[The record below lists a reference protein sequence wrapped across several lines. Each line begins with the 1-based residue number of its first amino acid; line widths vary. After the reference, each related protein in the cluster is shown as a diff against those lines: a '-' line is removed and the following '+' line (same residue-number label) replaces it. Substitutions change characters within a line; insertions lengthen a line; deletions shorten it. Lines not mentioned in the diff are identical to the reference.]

1 MKSTQQGFTLIELLI
16 VVAIIGI
23 LATFA
28 IPAYSDYVAKAKVAA
43 AIAEISPGK
52 TGYEIL
58 VNEGNAS
65 TITADAIGLKA
76 STPNCDITT
85 TVDAATGIGS
95 INCAVKDNIAA
106 VGNVIWARDAAGAWS
121 CSYSGESKYAA
132 KGCPKA
138 SSAKDPV

>member
-28 IPAYSDYVAKAKVAA
+28 IPAYSDYVAKAKVGA

-52 TGYEIL
+52 TGYEVM

-65 TITADAIGLKA
+65 TITPAAIGLQV
-76 STPNCDITT
+76 STPNCTITT
-85 TVDAATGIGS
+85 TTAATGVGTIA
-95 INCAVKDNIAA
+95 CAIKDNIAA
-106 VGNVIWARDAAGAWS
+106 AGNVTWSRDAAGAWT
-121 CSYSGESKYAA
+121 CKYSGVDKYAS
-132 KGCPKA
+132 KGCPKG
-138 SSAKDPV
+138 

>member
-52 TGYEIL
+52 TGFEVL

-65 TITADAIGLKA
+65 TIATDTIGLQA
-76 STPNCDITT
+76 STPNCAVTT
-85 TVDAATGIGS
+85 AVTATTGVGS
-95 INCAVKDNIAA
+95 IKCAVKDNIAA
-106 VGNVIWARDAAGAWS
+106 VGDVIWARDAAGAWK
-121 CSYSGESKYAA
+121 CTYSGNAKYAA
-132 KGCPKA
+132 KGCPK
-138 SSAKDPV
+138 V